1 MGYFHDRSFPQNMP
15 AIWDDHWGGRAGS
28 QPIVIGETGGHYT
41 GDDRVFQDALIEYC
55 KATGALLNTSRPD
68 WPTTSGA
75 HVADW
80 PRAAEACRA
89 LLQA

>member
-1 MGYFHDRSFPQNMP
+1 MGYFHDRSFPHNMP

-55 KATGALLNTSRPD
+55 KATGGCVEYEPARLADHKRGSR
-68 WPTTSGA
+68 G
-75 HVADW
+75 
-80 PRAAEACRA
+80 
-89 LLQA
+89 